1 MNLQKFTPGGVNR
14 DDIFHSSAYARVAG
28 GSSFGSTNAQTFG
41 QRRDIHR
48 KRQAVRHYGSS
59 MIGQN
64 HMGETVRPALD
75 GSNPLRQST
84 AEAARRFEPRG
95 SVGVSRSGVQAPPRP
110 RFSEPPTRGYNPF
123 S

>member
-1 MNLQKFTPGGVNR
+1 MNLQKFTPGGVSR

-28 GSSFGSTNAQTFG
+28 GSSFGSTNAQSFRE
-41 QRRDIHR
+41 RRDIHR
-48 KRQAVRHYGSS
+48 NRQAVRHYGDS

-64 HMGETVRPALD
+64 HMSEMVRPVMD

-84 AEAARRFEPRG
+84 AEAARRFEPRS
-95 SVGVSRSGVQAPPRP
+95 SVGAPRP
-110 RFSEPPTRGYNPF
+110 QVQPPVRPHFTEPHSRGYNSF